1 MIGEKEV
8 AEINECPA
16 CASLNIV
23 QNTQREQIVCKDCGI
38 IFQPTPLLEG
48 TTAEKTKHA
57 AKPKKKAVKNK
68 KR

>member
-1 MIGEKEV
+1 MIAIKEV

-23 QNTQREQIVCKDCGI
+23 QNTQREQVVCKDCGM

-48 TTAEKTKHA
+48 TATKL
-57 AKPKKKAVKNK
+57 PTKKKKTVKKK